1 MGKGQAYH
9 IKCTSMTTAQK
20 LKKLEAGS
28 QIAIKRTISDL
39 RTRSNAQIKTAIQ
52 ARYGVNATAISK
64 SKKRA
69 EKSGKIRISG
79 IFVDGLS
86 LPYKGNPLTLTHFSM
101 SPRSRPKKKPYQVTA
116 TIKDGKKATYPKAF
130 LGKPNGTSL
139 PFQRQGQS
147 RYPLEVIH
155 TLSVPQ
161 MISNE
166 QVAKG
171 VEERITQLAEQRLKH
186 HTDIIVDSVR

>member
-155 TLSVPQ
+155 TLSVPL

>member
-1 MGKGQAYH
+1 
-9 IKCTSMTTAQK
+9 
-20 LKKLEAGS
+20 
-28 QIAIKRTISDL
+28 
-39 RTRSNAQIKTAIQ
+39 
-52 ARYGVNATAISK
+52 
-64 SKKRA
+64 
-69 EKSGKIRISG
+69 
-79 IFVDGLS
+79 
-86 LPYKGNPLTLTHFSM
+86 M

>member
-1 MGKGQAYH
+1 
-9 IKCTSMTTAQK
+9 MTTAQK